1 MSRIKQLR
9 QNHSISQSQLAKHVG
24 VSAQTISSW
33 ENQLTTPTYDQLSKV
48 GKVFGVDADYL
59 QGKDKKLYVIV
70 NTVDGYIEAYVSG
83 DYEKAVEVAKSFTGD
98 DWANEFQPSDIN
110 IDCYNQYNSNVW
122 SATNLAWTK
131 GLDEILEG
139 FDGQN

>member
-1 MSRIKQLR
+1 MNRIKQLR
-9 QNHSISQSQLAKHVG
+9 QTHGISQSQLAKHVG

-33 ENQLTTPTYDQLSKV
+33 ENEITIPAYNQLSKV
-48 GKVFGVDADYL
+48 GQVFGVDVDYL

-83 DYEKAVEVAKSFTGD
+83 DYDKAVEVAKSFTGD
-98 DWANEFQPSDIN
+98 DWTNEFQPSDIN

-131 GLDEILEG
+131 GLDEILEE
-139 FDGQN
+139 FDG